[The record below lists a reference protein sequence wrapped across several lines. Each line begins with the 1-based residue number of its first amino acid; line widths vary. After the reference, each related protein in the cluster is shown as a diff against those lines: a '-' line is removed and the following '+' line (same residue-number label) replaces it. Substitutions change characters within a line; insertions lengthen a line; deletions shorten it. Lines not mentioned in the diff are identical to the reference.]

1 VVDRGPLVPAISGSS
16 LRFLVLRGGALG
28 DILLTLPVLRALRE
42 SDASAFVDFI
52 APFPAALLARYGGAH
67 SVSDLNSATFLSL
80 FTDDDGLAEPL
91 RERLR
96 EVDCV
101 ICYLSDPERTVRV
114 KIENCGC
121 RFVPGPFRLD
131 QRRSPAAVQLARPL
145 RALGLEMIDP
155 VPRLFL
161 GRQRFSGTRLIFHV
175 GSGSLAKNW
184 SASRWSALAAK
195 LEERFDELLLVSGEA
210 DEASTIEF
218 LRQYQSSKL
227 KVRSNLSILDLAHEL
242 GTADLFIGHD
252 SGITH
257 LAAALAVPTVALFG
271 QTDPMIWR
279 PLGEHV
285 TVIMSR
291 DNVMAGIT
299 VEQVWD
305 AVEGA
310 FGCFVDRVKR
320 P

>member
-1 VVDRGPLVPAISGSS
+1 VVHRGPLGPAISGNS
-16 LRFLVLRGGALG
+16 LRFLVLRSGALG

-67 SVSDLNSATFLSL
+67 SVSDLNSAAFLSL
-80 FTDDDGLAEPL
+80 FTDDDGLGEPL

-131 QRRSPAAVQLARPL
+131 QRRSPAAVQLAQPL
-145 RALGLEMIDP
+145 RVLGLEMIDP
-155 VPRLFL
+155 APRLFL
-161 GRQRFSGTRLIFHV
+161 GRQCLPMRRFAFHV
-175 GSGSLAKNW
+175 GSGSPAKNW
-184 SASRWSALAAK
+184 PVAHWVALIAR
-195 LEERFDELLLVSGEA
+195 LQESFDQLLLISGEA
-210 DEASTIEF
+210 DEASTTDF

-227 KVRSNLSILDLAHEL
+227 RIRSNLPVLEMANEL
-242 GTADLFIGHD
+242 VTADFFVGHD
-252 SGITH
+252 TGVTH
-257 LAAALAVPTVALFG
+257 LAAALGVPTVALFG
-271 QTDPMIWR
+271 PTDPVIWR

-285 TVIMSR
+285 TVIASEAATMEGLQFER
-291 DNVMAGIT
+291 VLH
-299 VEQVWD
+299 E
-305 AVEGA
+305 VEGVL
-310 FGCFVDRVKR
+310 GG
-320 P
+320 